1 MRYLVIGEYVDPGP
15 LLPPQQ
21 VVQLVEQL
29 VIPSFEALA
38 KLEDEKKILGG
49 GVFVGARG
57 GAFILDVA
65 SEDEANRIL
74 EDLPF
79 WGVLKW
85 TLTPLQEFHK
95 RAAEE
100 RPRVAQLK
108 AML

>member
-29 VIPSFEALA
+29 VIPSAEALA
-38 KLEDEKKILGG
+38 KLEDEKKVLGG
-49 GVFVGARG
+49 GFVVGARA

-65 SEDEANRIL
+65 SHDEANRIL
-74 EDLPF
+74 PDLPF
-79 WGVLKW
+79 WGVVKW
-85 TLTPLQEFHK
+85 TLTPLQGFRE

-100 RPRVAQLK
+100 RPRVAQFK